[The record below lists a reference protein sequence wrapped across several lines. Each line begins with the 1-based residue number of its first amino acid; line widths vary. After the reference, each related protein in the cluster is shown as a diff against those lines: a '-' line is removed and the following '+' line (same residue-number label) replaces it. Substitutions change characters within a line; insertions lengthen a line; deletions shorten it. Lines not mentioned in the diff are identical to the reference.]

1 MCGFLVVGS
10 EEFELQVFQK
20 ALDKAAYRGPDY
32 QHVSIDHGITWGFN
46 RLSIMDLSTNGNQ
59 PFVYKD
65 YTLVCNGEIYNYPAL
80 KTKLESSYTFKSGS
94 DCEVLIP

>member
-65 YTLVCNGEIYNYPAL
+65 YKEIMEYIKPTVEVDERLIPIYN
-80 KTKLESSYTFKSGS
+80 FKAG
-94 DCEVLIP
+94 E

>member
-32 QHVSIDHGITWGFN
+32 QHVSIDHGITWG
-46 RLSIMDLSTNGNQ
+46 
-59 PFVYKD
+59 
-65 YTLVCNGEIYNYPAL
+65 
-80 KTKLESSYTFKSGS
+80 
-94 DCEVLIP
+94 

>member
-1 MCGFLVVGS
+1 MLHDTRTLCAFFNYKGDIKMCGFLVVGS

-46 RLSIMDLSTNGNQ
+46 RLSIMDLSTNGINLLFIKIIHLYVMVKYITIQ
-59 PFVYKD
+59 H
-65 YTLVCNGEIYNYPAL
+65 
-80 KTKLESSYTFKSGS
+80 
-94 DCEVLIP
+94 

>member
-1 MCGFLVVGS
+1 MYIFGFICYTILAHYVRFFNYKGDIKMCGFLVVRS

-46 RLSIMDLSTNGNQ
+46 RLSIMDL
-59 PFVYKD
+59 
-65 YTLVCNGEIYNYPAL
+65 
-80 KTKLESSYTFKSGS
+80 
-94 DCEVLIP
+94 

>member
-46 RLSIMDLSTNGNQ
+46 RLSIMDYQ
-59 PFVYKD
+59 QM
-65 YTLVCNGEIYNYPAL
+65 EINLLFIKIIHLYVMVKYI
-80 KTKLESSYTFKSGS
+80 T
-94 DCEVLIP
+94 IQH

>member
-1 MCGFLVVGS
+1 MCGFLVVRS

-46 RLSIMDLSTNGNQ
+46 RLSIMDLFIKIIHLYVMVKYITIQ
-59 PFVYKD
+59 H
-65 YTLVCNGEIYNYPAL
+65 
-80 KTKLESSYTFKSGS
+80 
-94 DCEVLIP
+94 